1 MIEILETLN
10 IYWCDILLESEEGP
24 ETILLYFFF
33 NIISTIS
40 SIDST
45 GKVTCNCKLSTILL

>member
-24 ETILLYFFF
+24 ETILLYFFL
-33 NIISTIS
+33 T
-40 SIDST
+40 
-45 GKVTCNCKLSTILL
+45 LSPPLAL

>member
-24 ETILLYFFF
+24 ETILLYFFL
-33 NIISTIS
+33 I
-40 SIDST
+40 
-45 GKVTCNCKLSTILL
+45 LSPPLAL